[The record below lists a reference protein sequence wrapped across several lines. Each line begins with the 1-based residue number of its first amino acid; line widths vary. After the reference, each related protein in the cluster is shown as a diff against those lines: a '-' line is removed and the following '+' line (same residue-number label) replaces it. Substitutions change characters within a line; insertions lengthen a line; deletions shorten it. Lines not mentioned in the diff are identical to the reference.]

1 MSVTTIHPIER
12 IRDAFERAH
21 AICVGSRAHYM
32 SIPPDPERDADLIL
46 TDAIEELAALRAR
59 VTALEQPRC
68 CSVCAGHGDP
78 TSGRECVCGG
88 FGTETAEILGLR
100 ATAIEMAAR
109 VAELE
114 RDAEL
119 LRETASME
127 ARLACAWARKLP
139 DDHWMIR
146 DGIVIGLRSLIALG
160 PRPEG
165 EAQDAR

>member
-1 MSVTTIHPIER
+1 MSEPMIHPIER
-12 IRDAFERAH
+12 IRDAFARAH

-59 VTALEQPRC
+59 V
-68 CSVCAGHGDP
+68 
-78 TSGRECVCGG
+78 
-88 FGTETAEILGLR
+88 
-100 ATAIEMAAR
+100 
-109 VAELE
+109 AELE
-114 RDAEL
+114 REVEL
-119 LRETASME
+119 LRDTASTE

-160 PRPEG
+160 PRAEG